1 MPALERVF
9 FCNSGAEAV
18 ESAIKF
24 ARMATGRSKIL
35 YCDHAFHGLTY
46 GALPL
51 NGSEV
56 FRKGFGPLLPDCVQ
70 IPFNDLAALEAALA
84 GGPPGGDVAASV
96 VEPIQ
101 GQVVARPSEGYL
113 HTTTR

>member
-46 GALPL
+46 GALSL

-56 FRKGFGPLLPDCVQ
+56 FRKGFGPLLPDCVKT
-70 IPFNDLAALEAALA
+70 PFNDLAALEAELA
-84 GGPPGGDVAASV
+84 GGPQRGAVAAFLLSGSAAGR
-96 VEPIQ
+96 ER
-101 GQVVARPSEGYL
+101 G
-113 HTTTR
+113 

>member
-1 MPALERVF
+1 
-9 FCNSGAEAV
+9 
-18 ESAIKF
+18 
-24 ARMATGRSKIL
+24 MATGRSKIL

-46 GALPL
+46 GALSL

-56 FRKGFGPLLPDCVQ
+56 FPKGFGPLLPDCVK

-84 GGPPGGDVAASV
+84 GGPQGGDVAAFI

-101 GQVVARPSEGYL
+101 GKGVTLPADGYL
-113 HTTTR
+113 AEAESLCRSEEHTSELQ

>member
-1 MPALERVF
+1 MVMLSGPLVAGFRDEKLLARIGMPALERVF

-46 GALPL
+46 GALSL

-56 FRKGFGPLLPDCVQ
+56 FRKGFGPLLPDCVK

-84 GGPPGGDVAASV
+84 GGPQGGDRS
-96 VEPIQ
+96 
-101 GQVVARPSEGYL
+101 
-113 HTTTR
+113 